1 MNRKTNEAV
10 IEKKSKKR
18 QLKKDSDFAS
28 PKKVQPD
35 NKVIYDKYIVYDKKR
50 FDEKQELQVSPLLRN
65 ERIAATRNRGR
76 CAGSGVVESEE
87 LSGLGS

>member
-50 FDEKQELQVSPLLRN
+50 FDEKQELQVSPLLWN
-65 ERIAATRNRGR
+65 ERIAVTRN
-76 CAGSGVVESEE
+76 SG
-87 LSGLGS
+87 

>member
-35 NKVIYDKYIVYDKKR
+35 TKVIYDKYIVYDKKR

-65 ERIAATRNRGR
+65 E
-76 CAGSGVVESEE
+76 
-87 LSGLGS
+87 

>member
-65 ERIAATRNRGR
+65 ERIAATRNRG
-76 CAGSGVVESEE
+76 
-87 LSGLGS
+87 

>member
-10 IEKKSKKR
+10 IEKSKKR

-65 ERIAATRNRGR
+65 ERIAATRNRG
-76 CAGSGVVESEE
+76 
-87 LSGLGS
+87 